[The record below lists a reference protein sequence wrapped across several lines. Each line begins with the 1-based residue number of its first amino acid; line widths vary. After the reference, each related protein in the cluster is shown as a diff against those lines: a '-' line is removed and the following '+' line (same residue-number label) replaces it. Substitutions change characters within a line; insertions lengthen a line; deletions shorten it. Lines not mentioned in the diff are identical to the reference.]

1 MKNGASKDK
10 TAEME
15 MRILSR
21 IKEALENGD
30 PVRSLDF
37 NEEDQRYVN
46 QAQLLTSK
54 KMLYIAN
61 VGEDEIGDEDNDKV
75 KAIREYARKKILKL
89 SLLVQNRRRNRYI
102 R

>member
-1 MKNGASKDK
+1 MELVLADLESVENVCLELKNGASKDK
-10 TAEME
+10 TEME

-75 KAIREYARKKILKL
+75 KAIREYAK
-89 SLLVQNRRRNRYI
+89 RRF
-102 R
+102 